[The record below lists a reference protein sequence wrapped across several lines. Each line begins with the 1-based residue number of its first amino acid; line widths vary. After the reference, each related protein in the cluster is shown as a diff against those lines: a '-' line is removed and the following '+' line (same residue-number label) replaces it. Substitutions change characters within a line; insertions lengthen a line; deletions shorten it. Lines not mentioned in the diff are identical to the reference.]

1 MDAFFRKRTLTLY
14 WIVLVVHCVFMYF
27 ELPYIAVT
35 KPMFVPL
42 LLLQILLNDHNIG
55 SPAGKF
61 VFYIGLML
69 SFLGDVLLIVITDTF
84 FLGGMITF
92 LFVNLFYSYSF
103 FSLTR
108 FRIPKVLPV
117 LGTVIML
124 YFIAEFLFR
133 FLGDEL
139 GSYKLPGIA
148 YVMAIS
154 LTVLTAVNAAGV
166 ERYRTVALNYLIPGA
181 MIFVI
186 EHIIV
191 ALNKFHLGRSN
202 NLYIAGIITYCWTQ
216 YLFVKGVLKA
226 YL

>member
-42 LLLQILLNDHNIG
+42 LLLHI
-55 SPAGKF
+55 
-61 VFYIGLML
+61 
-69 SFLGDVLLIVITDTF
+69 
-84 FLGGMITF
+84 
-92 LFVNLFYSYSF
+92 
-103 FSLTR
+103 
-108 FRIPKVLPV
+108 
-117 LGTVIML
+117 
-124 YFIAEFLFR
+124 
-133 FLGDEL
+133 
-139 GSYKLPGIA
+139 IA

-166 ERYRTVALNYLIPGA
+166 EKYRTVALNYLIPGA
-181 MIFVI
+181 IIFVI